1 MFGLGAATRIY
12 VATGATDMR
21 LSFSGLHGL
30 VAGRLKLD
38 PLSGHLFLFANRRRD
53 RLKILYFDGSG
64 LWVCAKQ
71 MQRGRLRWPESGA
84 ERVQLTQEEFAL
96 LIGGIDLGATTPRKW
111 YRRAMPEETSG
122 LTKSA

>member
-12 VATGATDMR
+12 VATEAVDMR
-21 LSFSGLHGL
+21 LSFSGLYGL
-30 VAGRLKLD
+30 VVGRLQLD
-38 PLSGHLFLFANRRRD
+38 PLSGHLFLFTNKRRD

-71 MQRGRLRWPESGA
+71 MQRGRLRWPTSCA

-96 LIGGIDLGATTPRKW
+96 LLGGIDLASTKQRKW
-111 YRRAMPEETSG
+111 FRRA
-122 LTKSA
+122 LTDQLQTGIASL

>member
-21 LSFSGLHGL
+21 LSFSGLYGL
-30 VAGRLKLD
+30 VAGRLKQN
-38 PLSGHLFLFANRRRD
+38 PLSGHLFLFTNRRRD

-71 MQRGRLRWPESGA
+71 MQRGRLHWPESDAG
-84 ERVQLTQEEFAL
+84 RVQLTQEEFAL
-96 LIGGIDLGATTPRKW
+96 LVGGIDLGTTRPRKW
-111 YRRAMPEETSG
+111 YRRA
-122 LTKSA
+122 LTEDHSEQTIPL